1 MLNHIDL
8 MGRLVRD
15 PELRKTQS
23 GVSVCNFTL
32 ACDRDYT
39 NGDEKVAD
47 FIDCVAWRNTADF
60 VSKYL
65 QKGRMAIV
73 SGSLH
78 MRKWTDNNGNNRTA
92 AEIEADHVYFGDS
105 KKDGCGNNGNA
116 FASAGQSGSDF
127 AEVEGPDSEL
137 PF

>member
-1 MLNHIDL
+1 MLNHITI
-8 MGRLVRD
+8 MGRMVRD

-32 ACDRDYT
+32 AVDRDYS

-47 FIDCVAWRNTADF
+47 FIDCVVWRNTADF
-60 VSKYL
+60 VSKYF

-78 MRKWTDNNGNNRTA
+78 MRKWTDNDGKPRTA

-105 KKDGCGNNGNA
+105 KKSSDAPAAQPTAGFAGMDGA
-116 FASAGQSGSDF
+116 D
-127 AEVEGPDSEL
+127 DDM